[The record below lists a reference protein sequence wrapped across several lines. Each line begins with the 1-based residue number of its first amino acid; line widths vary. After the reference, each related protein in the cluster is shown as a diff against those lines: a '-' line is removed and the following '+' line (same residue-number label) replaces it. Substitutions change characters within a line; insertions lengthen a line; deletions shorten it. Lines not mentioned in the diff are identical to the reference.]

1 MSDFRP
7 DHGIPATPWDA
18 RRAADV
24 HNAAI
29 QAQKEMT
36 EQLCFVKTMRERAG
50 NRARR
55 AVEAVVDSVER
66 RVKFLKIIAEGD
78 LAVSRLLH
86 NLEVE
91 AAWLRHAIDAGGAA

>member
-7 DHGIPATPWDA
+7 DHRMPATPWGT

-29 QAQKEMT
+29 QAQKEMR
-36 EQLCFVKTMRERAG
+36 EQLRFAKTMRERAG
-50 NRARR
+50 NRAHR

-66 RVKFLKIIAEGD
+66 RVRFLKIIAEGD
-78 LAVSRLLH
+78 PAVNRLLH
-86 NLEVE
+86 NIEVE
-91 AAWLRHAIDAGGAA
+91 AAWLRRAIEAGGAA